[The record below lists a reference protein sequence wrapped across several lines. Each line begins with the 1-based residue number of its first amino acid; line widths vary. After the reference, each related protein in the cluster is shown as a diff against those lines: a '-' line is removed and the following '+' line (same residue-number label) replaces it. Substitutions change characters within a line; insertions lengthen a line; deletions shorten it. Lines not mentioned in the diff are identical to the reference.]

1 MKRSGYFIMVMVVFA
16 VVFSLY
22 FSGARCWAGERKYL
36 MSGEMTAID
45 LDYKTV
51 VIEVPLGER
60 MFTGGGPLSSKAVL
74 KRGGLLV
81 DLVNFQ
87 VGDRVTVEWKVSE
100 QGHLI
105 LVLKAK

>member
-1 MKRSGYFIMVMVVFA
+1 MVMVVVA

-22 FSGARCWAGERKYL
+22 FSGTRCWAGEKKYL
-36 MSGEMTAID
+36 MGGEITAID

-51 VIEVPLGER
+51 VIEVPIGER
-60 MFTGGGPLSSKAVL
+60 MFTVGGPLSSEAVL